1 MIFLIRMLLFF
12 VSRGNASWLRQPVNV
27 CEVFDNAS
35 FEGNLVE
42 RAEMDSTDLIVE
54 YTKLLNHYGGP
65 TSAVVKAFRKR
76 HLMDSQFQGRAATLD
91 RLWLLKETRKG

>member
-35 FEGNLVE
+35 FEGNC
-42 RAEMDSTDLIVE
+42 
-54 YTKLLNHYGGP
+54 N
-65 TSAVVKAFRKR
+65 RKY
-76 HLMDSQFQGRAATLD
+76 
-91 RLWLLKETRKG
+91 